1 MLQYF
6 SWMVVIHHDYVKQI
20 NSLIFMDT
28 LLKCQELCLLLLRI
42 PRNKTHSPLF
52 WQIKLRSPPKLQSQ
66 ATGTGVLCEW
76 RCWSLRNR
84 RRRGCVKVE
93 ATGLGLEAWHWGKL
107 CKYMGYESWVYC
119 WLTRWPWSNFS
130 TSLRPIF
137 LLGEVDSASLS
148 AAQSCY
154 GSNCTVHTVMHH
166 INIKAEGR
174 FWRLRWAGRWSRDP
188 GAEGRWMTPYWCVC

>member
-28 LLKCQELCLLLLRI
+28 LLKSQELCLLLLRI

-84 RRRGCVKVE
+84 RRRGYVKVE

-107 CKYMGYESWVYC
+107 CKYMQNSRQRSSVTKDKAQTTKKAGG
-119 WLTRWPWSNFS
+119 RFS
-130 TSLRPIF
+130 EQLIQLRYNTVSQASPKRGSLR
-137 LLGEVDSASLS
+137 LNCKNVDWPTDWT
-148 AAQSCY
+148 
-154 GSNCTVHTVMHH
+154 GSQTWVMSPESTV
-166 INIKAEGR
+166 
-174 FWRLRWAGRWSRDP
+174 D
-188 GAEGRWMTPYWCVC
+188 